1 MTDTTPNITY
11 QVLDYKESDTAVE
24 VKYTRN
30 SDGFIHSRRVNIPHL
45 EDGSIDE
52 AYFQEILSGQLLG
65 VINKYRAG
73 IIEFVDPSTCSVPV
87 EPLTP

>member
-1 MTDTTPNITY
+1 MADTTPNITY
-11 QVLDYKESDTAVE
+11 QVSEYKESDTTVE

-65 VINKYRAG
+65 VINKHRVGA
-73 IIEFVDPSTCSVPV
+73 IQFVDPGTYSLPV
-87 EPLTP
+87 DPPTP